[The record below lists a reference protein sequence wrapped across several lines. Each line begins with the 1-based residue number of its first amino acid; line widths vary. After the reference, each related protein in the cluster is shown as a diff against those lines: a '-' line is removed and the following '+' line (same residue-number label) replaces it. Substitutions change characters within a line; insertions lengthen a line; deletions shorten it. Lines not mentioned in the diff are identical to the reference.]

1 MYFILCTIYTYNIQA
16 WRELGLIVI
25 VVAITMLMFST
36 LLFAFESD
44 GPAPEVATFF
54 VSTQRNISII
64 QKFLGSDI
72 VCDCVSKVW
81 GFLDCIWW
89 SLMTLTTVGFH
100 LQPQASP
107 A

>member
-1 MYFILCTIYTYNIQA
+1 MIFAAIMMLVFSTYLYHFHFHLSLSLSTYAYPDIQA

-54 VSTQRNISII
+54 RKSFDFQFNF
-64 QKFLGSDI
+64 FLQLCFKG
-72 VCDCVSKVW
+72 
-81 GFLDCIWW
+81 W
-89 SLMTLTTVGFH
+89 SYN
-100 LQPQASP
+100 PNS
-107 A
+107 